1 MKPAPFEYADPTSVE
16 AAVGLLRGGDGDA
29 QVLAG
34 GQSLMPLLNMRL
46 ARPAL
51 LVDLRRISD
60 LSFIREVDGRIEIGA
75 MTTKRQVEELP
86 LVASRHPMLLTAT
99 RLIGH
104 PQIRNRGTVGG
115 SMAHADP
122 AGEYPALAVAL
133 DAELVAVGPDGPR
146 SIPAREFFVSH
157 LTTALA
163 EDEILTEVRIPL
175 LPERAGWSFLEIA
188 RRRGDFAMA
197 GAATVLILGRDGV
210 CSRARIVVFGVAPT
224 PLRVRAAEEILEGE
238 RVGAELFERAAQ
250 RVADELVDPLADVH
264 ASREYRRDL
273 ARVLV
278 QRGLTEALGRSERA
292 A

>member
-16 AAVGLLRGGDGDA
+16 AAVALLRERDGEA

-51 LVDLRRISD
+51 LVDLRRVPGLD
-60 LSFIREVDGRIEIGA
+60 TVREADGGLAIGA
-75 MTTKRQVEELP
+75 MATKRQVEELA
-86 LVASRHPMLLTAT
+86 LVAARHPMLRVAT

-115 SMAHADP
+115 SMAQADP

-133 DAELVAVGPDGPR
+133 DAELVAVGPNGPR
-146 SIPAREFFVSH
+146 SIPACEFFVGA

-163 EDEILTEVRIPL
+163 DDEILTEVR
-175 LPERAGWSFLEIA
+175 LPRVPDGTGWSFLEIA
-188 RRRGDFAMA
+188 RRPGDFAMA
-197 GAATVLILGRDGV
+197 GAATTLTLDRDGA
-210 CSRARIVVFGVAPT
+210 CSQARIVVFGVAPR
-224 PLRVRAAEEILEGE
+224 PQRVRVAEEVLQGE
-238 RVGAELFERAAQ
+238 TPSKKLFERAAECVT
-250 RVADELVDPLADVH
+250 RELADPLSDVH
-264 ASREYRRDL
+264 ASGEYRRDL
-273 ARVLV
+273 AGVLV
-278 QRGLTEALGRSERA
+278 RRGLAEALGRSERA